1 MNQQQDLAS
10 AVMKR
15 DRSRSR
21 VRMLTVTVGAASLAT
36 AGVVAYNLPG
46 STHTTAVSGSNN
58 TTTTPSAQPSAAA
71 QSQVATRAWAATR
84 SWGASWCFRGPAA
97 DRVHLAGLIDQAG
110 GQAELGQ
117 PGR

>member
-21 VRMLTVTVGAASLAT
+21 MRVVTVTVGAASLAT

-46 STHTTAVSGSNN
+46 STHTTAVSG
-58 TTTTPSAQPSAAA
+58 TTTPSAQPSTA
-71 QSQVATRAWAATR
+71 SQQPGDGGG
-84 SWGASWCFRGPAA
+84 GAVTVPSGTF
-97 DRVHLAGLIDQAG
+97 
-110 GQAELGQ
+110 GQAPAQATSG
-117 PGR
+117 GS

>member
-21 VRMLTVTVGAASLAT
+21 MRMVTVSVGAASLAT

-46 STHTTAVSGSNN
+46 STHTTAVSG
-58 TTTTPSAQPSAAA
+58 TTTTPAAQPSAA
-71 QSQVATRAWAATR
+71 SQQPGDDGRDGG
-84 SWGASWCFRGPAA
+84 SGAVTVPSGTF
-97 DRVHLAGLIDQAG
+97 
-110 GQAELGQ
+110 GQAPAQATSG
-117 PGR
+117 GS

>member
-21 VRMLTVTVGAASLAT
+21 MRMVTVTVGAASLAT

-46 STHTTAVSGSNN
+46 PAHTTAVSG
-58 TTTTPSAQPSAAA
+58 TTTPAARPSAA
-71 QSQVATRAWAATR
+71 SQQPGDDGG
-84 SWGASWCFRGPAA
+84 SE
-97 DRVHLAGLIDQAG
+97 AG
-110 GQAELGQ
+110 GAVTAPSGTFGQAPAQATSG
-117 PGR
+117 GS

>member
-21 VRMLTVTVGAASLAT
+21 MRMVTVTVGAASLAT

-46 STHTTAVSGSNN
+46 STHSTAVSGT
-58 TTTTPSAQPSAAA
+58 TTTTPSAQPSAAN
-71 QSQVATRAWAATR
+71 Q
-84 SWGASWCFRGPAA
+84 
-97 DRVHLAGLIDQAG
+97 
-110 GQAELGQ
+110 Q
-117 PGR
+117 PGDDGGDGGGGAVTVPSGTSGLAPAQATSGGS

>member
-21 VRMLTVTVGAASLAT
+21 MRMVTVTMGAASLAT

-46 STHTTAVSGSNN
+46 SAHTTAVSGT
-58 TTTTPSAQPSAAA
+58 TTTTPSAQPSAS
-71 QSQVATRAWAATR
+71 SQQPGDDGGDGG
-84 SWGASWCFRGPAA
+84 SGAVTVPSGTF
-97 DRVHLAGLIDQAG
+97 
-110 GQAELGQ
+110 GQAPAQATSG
-117 PGR
+117 GS